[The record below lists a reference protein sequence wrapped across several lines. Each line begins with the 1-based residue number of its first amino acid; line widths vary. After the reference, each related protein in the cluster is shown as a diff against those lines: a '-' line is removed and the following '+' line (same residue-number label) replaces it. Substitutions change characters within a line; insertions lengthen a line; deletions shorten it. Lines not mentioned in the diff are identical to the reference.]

1 MSTHHKLAPTPHTI
15 HWGHF
20 GAAIPP
26 VLRVASGDRVTI
38 DSISGSKEE
47 ASRATNVLP
56 DHAAVLEACKPHL
69 GPHILTGPVWVEGA
83 EPGDT
88 LEVRIEAVELRQ
100 DWAYNA
106 VRPLRGGLPED
117 FRTLQILNIPIDM
130 ARREAHLPWGLTLPL
145 KPFFGIMAVAPR
157 PEYGMVSSIEPRE
170 YGGNMDNKELTAG
183 STLQLPVQVPG
194 ALFSVGDGHAVQG
207 DGEVSLT
214 ALETALSGTFQL
226 ILHKATGLR
235 FPRAVTPTH
244 YIAMGMDPDLDDAAK
259 QALREMIAW
268 LVELKGWSPIDAYV
282 TCSLACDLHVTQIVD
297 GNKGVHAM
305 FPRALLDKPA
315 DGLP

>member
-1 MSTHHKLAPTPHTI
+1 MSTHHKLSPTPQTI

-20 GAAIPP
+20 SAALPP
-26 VLRVASGDRVTI
+26 VMRVASGDRITI
-38 DSISGSKEE
+38 DTLSGSKEE
-47 ASRATNVLP
+47 AARATNVLP
-56 DHAAVLEACKPHL
+56 EHTAVLEACKPL
-69 GPHILTGPVWVEGA
+69 MGPHILTGPIWVEGA

-88 LEVRIEAVELRQ
+88 LEVRIEAVDLRQ

-117 FRTLQILNIPIDM
+117 FRVLQILNIPIDIE
-130 ARREAHLPWGLTLPL
+130 RREATLPWGLTLPL
-145 KPFFGIMAVAPR
+145 RPFFGIMAVAPR

-183 STLQLPVQVPG
+183 STLLLPVQTAG

-214 ALETALSGTFQL
+214 ALETALTGTFQL
-226 ILHKATGLR
+226 ILHKATSLR
-235 FPRAVTPTH
+235 FPRAITPTH
-244 YIAMGMDPDLDDAAK
+244 YVAMGMDQDLDDAAK

-268 LVELKGWSPIDAYV
+268 LVELKGWSPLDAYV

-305 FPRALLDKPA
+305 FPRALLDKA
-315 DGLP
+315 AG